1 MRHCTIELL
10 QACGGLWHL
19 RVLAAALTIDLICIF
34 AHVALKLAGDPESV
48 LFVNAPR
55 GVPEF
60 MQYGKEGLVAGLLAR
75 AAHHW
80 KSGLL
85 AAWSLLFGYLMVDDW
100 LELHER
106 LGFII
111 AEAEGWPAV
120 LSLRPRD
127 LGEIAASGIVVGV
140 FVSCLGLLWG
150 SSGQS
155 SRAVN
160 GDLMVLLAA
169 LGFFGVFVDVAHIAL
184 EQHGWRGLT
193 LVEDGGEMVVMSL
206 ILAYAANLLRPAAAV
221 RRGALWRMV
230 PKFGVA

>member
-1 MRHCTIELL
+1 M
-10 QACGGLWHL
+10 
-19 RVLAAALTIDLICIF
+19 VDLVCIV
-34 AHVALKLAGDPESV
+34 AHIALKLAGDPESM

-85 AAWSLLFGYLMVDDW
+85 AAWSLLFGYLMFDDW

-111 AEAEGWPAV
+111 AEAGGWPAV
-120 LSLRPRD
+120 LGLRPRD
-127 LGEIAASGIVVGV
+127 LGEIAASGAVAGV
-140 FVSCLGLLWG
+140 FMLCVGWLRRTST
-150 SSGQS
+150 QE

-160 GDLMVLLAA
+160 ADLMVLLAA
-169 LGFFGVFVDVAHIAL
+169 LGFFGVFIDVAHIAL
-184 EQHGWRGLT
+184 EQFGWRGLT
-193 LVEDGGEMVVMSL
+193 LLEDGGEMVVMSL
-206 ILAYAANLLRPAAAV
+206 ILAYVANLLRPAATV
-221 RRGALWRMV
+221 CRGALWRMV
-230 PKFGVA
+230 PKFGAAKPA